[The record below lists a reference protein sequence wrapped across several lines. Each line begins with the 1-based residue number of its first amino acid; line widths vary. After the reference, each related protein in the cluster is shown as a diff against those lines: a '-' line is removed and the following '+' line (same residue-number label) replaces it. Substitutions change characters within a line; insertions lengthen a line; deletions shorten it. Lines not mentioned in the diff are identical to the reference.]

1 MTAEPSTRP
10 RPRVLVIAEA
20 ANPEWVSVP
29 LVGWSMAHALSQ
41 AADTHLVTQ
50 VRNRPALL
58 RAGLEESPDADF
70 TAIDTEWIAGPLHRF
85 SRLIRGGKGKG
96 WTTATAIASLVY
108 PFFER
113 AVWKQF
119 GPAIKAGQYD
129 IVHRVT
135 PLSPTAPSSLARKCR
150 KAGVPF
156 VVGPLNGGV
165 PWPEGY
171 GDRRRREKEWLSY
184 IRGVYKLLPGYR
196 SLRKHA
202 AAILCASQATLEQ
215 MPAWC
220 RDRCV
225 YLPENAIDPARF
237 GKTRNRQARANG
249 QPLRAAFLGRLVPYK
264 GADLLLDAAAPLIQ
278 SNQLHLEIYGEGP
291 QRPDLEAK
299 IAEHNLAHGVTLHGW
314 VDHKDVQDH
323 LRGCD
328 ILALPSVR
336 EFGGGVVLE
345 AMALGLP
352 AVVADY
358 AGPTELVTPATGVA
372 VPMGPPDTLRA
383 GFRAALTELCDEPA
397 RVDAMGQAARARVD
411 RLFTWAAKAQ
421 QVLRVYDWLRAGTPD
436 KPWPDHTWPDDALLQ
451 VNPPG
456 APHAPDAP
464 PRPAP
469 TEPVAVN

>member
-1 MTAEPSTRP
+1 MTPPTKAS

-41 AADTHLVTQ
+41 AANTHLVTQ
-50 VRNRPALL
+50 VRNRDALL
-58 RAGLEESPDADF
+58 RAGLTESPKPNADF
-70 TAIDTEWIAGPLHRF
+70 TAIDTEWIAGPLHKLTG
-85 SRLIRGGKGKG
+85 LIRGGKGKG
-96 WTTATAIASLVY
+96 WTTATAVASLVY

-119 GPAIKAGQYD
+119 GPAIKSGQYD

-135 PLSPTAPSSLARKCR
+135 PLSPTAPSSLAKKCR

-196 SLRKHA
+196 SLRKHT

-215 MPAWC
+215 MPDWC

-237 GKTRNRQARANG
+237 SKTRDRQARTNNA
-249 QPLRAAFLGRLVPYK
+249 PLRAAFLGRLVPYK

-278 SNQLHLEIYGEGP
+278 SNDLHLDIYGDGP
-291 QRPDLEAK
+291 QRPELEAK
-299 IAEHNLAHGVTLHGW
+299 IAEHDLAHGVTLHGW
-314 VDHKDVQDH
+314 VDHQDVQDH
-323 LRGCD
+323 LRNAD
-328 ILALPSVR
+328 LLALPSVR

-372 VPMGPPDTLRA
+372 VPMGPPDQLRA
-383 GFRAALTELCDEPA
+383 GFRAALTDLCHDPA
-397 RVDAMGQAARARVD
+397 RVDAMGQAASQRVD
-411 RLFTWAAKAQ
+411 RLFTWSAKAQ
-421 QVLRVYDWLRAGTPD
+421 QVLRVYDWLRHGDTSGE
-436 KPWPDHTWPDDALLQ
+436 PWPDPPWADDALTD
-451 VNPPG
+451 VNPYQP
-456 APHAPDAP
+456 AKAP
-464 PRPAP
+464 PSATPAAHL
-469 TEPVAVN
+469 AVN